1 MADKTTNDKKFQ
13 DQMNAWLMIQVIG
26 RTSVNFINK
35 KKLAKE
41 LSQHLDIL
49 AADELPEFAE
59 YFIDSCL
66 SSKSYTTAVF
76 GTLSMS
82 SAGAATRL
90 AQDIDEVTGVIPER
104 FELRE
109 KSSPIRAAFF
119 EKYLGKIQNAQKL
132 LNELGIVI

>member
-1 MADKTTNDKKFQ
+1 
-13 DQMNAWLMIQVIG
+13 MNAWLMIQVIG
-26 RTSVNFINK
+26 RTSVNFMNK
-35 KKLAKE
+35 KRLSKE
-41 LSQHLDIL
+41 LSQHLDAL
-49 AADELPEFAE
+49 NTDELPEFAE

-104 FELRE
+104 FGLME
-109 KSSPIRAAFF
+109 KSSPIKACFF
-119 EKYLGKIQNAQKL
+119 GKYLGKIQDAEKL
-132 LNELGIVI
+132 LNELGIII

>member
-1 MADKTTNDKKFQ
+1 MADNNINDKKFQ
-13 DQMNAWLMIQVIG
+13 EQMSAWLMIQVIG
-26 RTSVNFINK
+26 RTSVNFMNK
-35 KKLAKE
+35 KKLTKE
-41 LSQHLDIL
+41 LSQHLDVL
-49 AADELPEFAE
+49 CTDELSEFAE

-90 AQDIDEVTGVIPER
+90 AQDIDEVTGVIPQR
-104 FELRE
+104 FGITE

-119 EKYLGKIQNAQKL
+119 KKYLEKIQDAEKL
-132 LNELGIVI
+132 IGELGIRI